1 MFAFVS
7 QVESP
12 EAVLDQHISVKA
24 AANSSGC
31 RELSRPVSQTSPEK
45 WEARGCED
53 RPGLARQV
61 GFAGNVSAEWPDGS
75 GSTIRSQK
83 A

>member
-45 WEARGCED
+45 WEA
-53 RPGLARQV
+53 
-61 GFAGNVSAEWPDGS
+61 
-75 GSTIRSQK
+75 
-83 A
+83 